1 MTMSKVLCTTAVLIV
16 MLGITPALAQ
26 QTNGTDGR
34 NPLGSGADHFDS
46 RWLPWLGCWQLQE
59 EQFDSERD
67 SATYSPDRTFV
78 CVAPSKVGSG
88 ITLRTIS
95 DQQILIERE
104 LSGDAIRKE
113 VSENDC
119 LGWEYNEWTT
129 SGYRLFTKGELICGD
144 GPGRTVN
151 GLSFLANPSTW
162 VDIQL
167 VASGEHRHL
176 EIRRYQPVSAKEEDR
191 LLPDPSSPSG
201 VDRSRILRARRES
214 STPLSLPDVR
224 EAAEKAPPRVVEAM
238 LSETRPRFSIDAE
251 TLMALDDAGVEH
263 QIIDLLVAL
272 AYPEHFSI
280 EERRSNDEFW
290 SGGGGYRAYSG
301 YGGGF
306 YDPIWYNGLYPYYY
320 TPLGYNSWNRYYSPY
335 FYGGY
340 ASPFILFSGYGNN
353 ERVPTGQ
360 LANGTGYTRVTRRG
374 ADGTGRL
381 ATSSAKSGGA
391 TGVTSGR
398 SGGGS
403 SNGGRATPGGYRGGG
418 RTSGGTRTAVPRR

>member
-1 MTMSKVLCTTAVLIV
+1 

-26 QTNGTDGR
+26 ELNSTEGR
-34 NPLGSGADHFDS
+34 RPPGSDADRFDS

-59 EQFDSERD
+59 EEFDAGRNST
-67 SATYSPDRTFV
+67 TYSPDRTFV
-78 CVAPSKVGSG
+78 CVAPSNVGSG

-95 DQQILIERE
+95 DQQILVERE
-104 LSGDAIRKE
+104 LSGNAIRKE

-119 LGWEYNEWTT
+119 LGWEYSEWTS
-129 SGYRLFTKGELICGD
+129 SGYRLFTKGELVCGD
-144 GPGRTVN
+144 DPARTVN
-151 GLSFLANPSTW
+151 GLSFLANPFTW

-167 VASGEHRHL
+167 VASREHQHL
-176 EIRRYQPVSAKEEDR
+176 EIRRYKPVSTTEENR
-191 LLPDPSSPSG
+191 LLRELSSPLG
-201 VDRSRILRARRES
+201 ADRSRSLHARRES
-214 STPLSLPDVR
+214 ASPLSLPDVR
-224 EAAEKAPPRVVEAM
+224 EAAEKAPARVVEAM
-238 LSETRPRFSIDAE
+238 LSETKPRFRINAE
-251 TLMALDDAGVEH
+251 TLMVLDDAGIDH

-280 EERRSNDEFW
+280 ERRSNDESW

-353 ERVPTGQ
+353 ERVPSGQ
-360 LANGTGYTRVTRRG
+360 LVNGAGYTRVTRRG
-374 ADGTGRL
+374 ADGVGRR

-391 TGVTSGR
+391 SGVTSGQ

-418 RTSGGTRTAVPRR
+418 RTNGGTRTAVPRR